1 LGNADAICKW
11 VQDELDSLG
20 GVSMEY
26 DKRALKIL
34 FDTYWSSKG
43 WKSVPDT
50 PLDDLAYAYEA
61 GMMFP
66 PQTLCHD
73 DAVQR
78 VVELR
83 ALIQPLQVG
92 AAFMASLSMGQCAY
106 RSALGSYSVALNM
119 PLHSFTRRPGWD
131 SSSCSICGAS
141 ESKREHDLN
150 VLNFERHKWG
160 GVRHTD
166 PYYIAF
172 DLDRFI
178 SEPSNL
184 PSDLDKELLNKVFA
198 AVVSLQAGAK
208 RSDLLRAVKPI
219 VRGNEPQ
226 RRVVVEIF
234 GFAGVIRVPSHSG
247 FLRTFTDRADRSP
260 TPWSKDDWS
269 YPISWWRGGHGIDRD
284 AVEFWFGPQ

>member
-1 LGNADAICKW
+1 
-11 VQDELDSLG
+11 
-20 GVSMEY
+20 MEY

-43 WKSVPDT
+43 WRSAGTPNRVPDT
-50 PLDDLAYAYEA
+50 PPTDLDYAHEA

-66 PQTLCHD
+66 PRKLSHN

-83 ALIQPLQVG
+83 ALIHPRQAG
-92 AAFMASLSMGQCAY
+92 AAFAAGLSRSRLAQ

-119 PLHSFTRRPGWD
+119 PSHSFTTRPGWN
-131 SSSCSICGAS
+131 SFSCSICGAY
-141 ESKREHDLN
+141 EVKGEHDLN

-178 SEPSNL
+178 SEPSDP
-184 PSDLDKELLNKVFA
+184 PSDLDKDVLNQVFE
-198 AVVSLQAGAK
+198 AVAGLQPGVK
-208 RSDLLRAVKPI
+208 RSDLPRAIKSI
-219 VRGNEPQ
+219 VPGNESQ
-226 RRVVVEIF
+226 RLALIGIL
-234 GFAGVIRVPSHSG
+234 GFAGVISVPSRPG
-247 FLRTFTDRADRSP
+247 FLKTYTQFVDRQE
-260 TPWSKDDWS
+260 TPWTKDDWP
-269 YPISWWRGGHGIDRD
+269 YPVAWWRGGDGIDRD
-284 AVEFWFGPQ
+284 AVEFWFGRL